1 MKTREP
7 TQSLE
12 PTTLAITLCASSSTA
27 RALGR
32 GASITFGKMIL
43 DQTVYLKGPSTFFK
57 TENDFMW
64 IDVSRRY
71 LVSTG
76 LISVSR
82 KTANAI
88 PVHFI
93 ELDGGV
99 IKVRLAKSK
108 VWITHDCRKA
118 DDGLWWTIKEM
129 EYFWQY
135 ILPEEVPDWAHEV
148 FKKGAAQL
156 DAYPA

>member
-1 MKTREP
+1 
-7 TQSLE
+7 
-12 PTTLAITLCASSSTA
+12 
-27 RALGR
+27 
-32 GASITFGKMIL
+32 MIL

-57 TENDFMW
+57 YENDFMW

-76 LISVSR
+76 LISISLM
-82 KTANAI
+82 KAHAI

-99 IKVRLAKSK
+99 IKVRLARSDT
-108 VWITHDCRKA
+108 WITHDCRKVA
-118 DDGLWWTIKEM
+118 DGLWWTIKEK
-129 EYFWQY
+129 ECFWQY
-135 ILPEEVPDWAHEV
+135 VSPEEVPGWAYEV
-148 FKKGAAQL
+148 FTKGAAQL